1 MRVSDRHPQFQR
13 QGVNETP
20 CAIKFSQNFL
30 FSGYSPGG
38 FFGRDSEG
46 TTQKSRTAFGN
57 IAESGQV
64 MTAHL

>member
-1 MRVSDRHPQFQR
+1 MRVSGRHPQFQR

-20 CAIKFSQNFL
+20 CAIKFSQTFL
-30 FSGYSPGG
+30 FSGYSPGC
-38 FFGRDSEG
+38 FFGRDSEE